1 MKKYSYEEA
10 LHRAAA
16 LCSMTEKSETDIHRK
31 LLEWGLENSD
41 CEQVLLYLKKENF
54 INEERFAK
62 AFVKDKFRFNHWGR
76 IKISTH
82 LRALG
87 ISSEHISNAMQEIDD
102 EEYAKMLDEIVE
114 KKRKTIKNGT
124 DYEIRA
130 KLLRHALSRGFE
142 YDLVASKLNI

>member
-1 MKKYSYEEA
+1 VEDFFLKASYY
-10 LHRAAA
+10 
-16 LCSMTEKSETDIHRK
+16 CSLSEHCIQKVREKLVQWETPKEYIDPIIDK
-31 LLEWGLENSD
+31 LLED
-41 CEQVLLYLKKENF
+41 DY

-87 ISSEHISNAMQEIDD
+87 ISSENIATAMQEIGD
-102 EEYAKMLDEIVE
+102 EEYTKMLDEIVE

>member
-1 MKKYSYEEA
+1 MEDFFLKASYY
-10 LHRAAA
+10 
-16 LCSMTEKSETDIHRK
+16 CSLSEHCIQKVREKLVQWETPKEYIDPIIDK
-31 LLEWGLENSD
+31 LLED
-41 CEQVLLYLKKENF
+41 DY

-62 AFVKDKFRFNHWGR
+62 SFVKDKFRFNHWGR

-87 ISSEHISNAMQEIDD
+87 ISSENIATAMQEIGD
-102 EEYAKMLDEIVE
+102 EEYTKMLDEIVE

>member
-1 MKKYSYEEA
+1 MQEFFLKASYYCSLSEHCTQKVREKLVQWETPKEFIQPIIDRLVEE
-10 LHRAAA
+10 
-16 LCSMTEKSETDIHRK
+16 D
-31 LLEWGLENSD
+31 
-41 CEQVLLYLKKENF
+41 Y
-54 INEERFAK
+54 INEERFAR

-76 IKISTH
+76 IKITTH

-87 ISSEHISNAMQEIDD
+87 ISSENIATAMQEIGD
-102 EEYAKMLDEIVE
+102 EEYTKMLDEIVE

-142 YDLVASKLNI
+142 YELIASKLNI

>member
-1 MKKYSYEEA
+1 MEDFFLKASYY
-10 LHRAAA
+10 
-16 LCSMTEKSETDIHRK
+16 CSLSEHCIQKVKEKLVQWETPKEYIDPIIDK
-31 LLEWGLENSD
+31 LLED
-41 CEQVLLYLKKENF
+41 DY

-62 AFVKDKFRFNHWGR
+62 SFVKDKFRFNHWGR

-87 ISSEHISNAMQEIDD
+87 ISSENIATAMQEIGD
-102 EEYAKMLDEIVE
+102 EEYTKMLDEIVE

-142 YDLVASKLNI
+142 YEIIASKLNI

>member
-1 MKKYSYEEA
+1 MEDFFLKASYY
-10 LHRAAA
+10 
-16 LCSMTEKSETDIHRK
+16 CSLSEHCIQKVREKLVQWETPKEYIDPIIDK
-31 LLEWGLENSD
+31 LLED
-41 CEQVLLYLKKENF
+41 DY
-54 INEERFAK
+54 INEERFAR

-82 LRALG
+82 LRALS
-87 ISSEHISNAMQEIDD
+87 ISSENIATAMQEIGD
-102 EEYAKMLDEIVE
+102 EEYTKMLDEIVE

>member
-1 MKKYSYEEA
+1 MQEFFLKASYY
-10 LHRAAA
+10 
-16 LCSMTEKSETDIHRK
+16 CSLSEHCIQKVREKLVQWETPKEFIDPILDK
-31 LLEWGLENSD
+31 LLEGD
-41 CEQVLLYLKKENF
+41 Y
-54 INEERFAK
+54 INEERFAR
-62 AFVKDKFRFNHWGR
+62 AFVKDKFRFNHWGK

-87 ISSEHISNAMQEIDD
+87 ISSEDIATAMHEIND
-102 EEYAKMLDEIVE
+102 EEYAEMLDEIVQ

>member
-1 MKKYSYEEA
+1 MQW
-10 LHRAAA
+10 
-16 LCSMTEKSETDIHRK
+16 ETPKEFIDPIIDK
-31 LLEWGLENSD
+31 LLED
-41 CEQVLLYLKKENF
+41 DY
-54 INEERFAK
+54 INEERFAR

-87 ISSEHISNAMQEIDD
+87 ISSEHISTAMQEISD
-102 EEYAKMLDEIVE
+102 EEYEKMLDEIVE
-114 KKRKTIKNGT
+114 KKRKSIKNGT

>member
-1 MKKYSYEEA
+1 MEEFFLKASYY
-10 LHRAAA
+10 
-16 LCSMTEKSETDIHRK
+16 CSLSEHCIQKVREKLVQWETPKEFIDPIIDK
-31 LLEWGLENSD
+31 LLED
-41 CEQVLLYLKKENF
+41 DY
-54 INEERFAK
+54 INEERFAR

-76 IKISTH
+76 IKISAH
-82 LRALG
+82 LRALS
-87 ISSEHISNAMQEIDD
+87 ISSEIIATAMQEIGD

-114 KKRKTIKNGT
+114 KKRKSIKNGT

>member
-1 MKKYSYEEA
+1 MEEFFLKASYY
-10 LHRAAA
+10 
-16 LCSMTEKSETDIHRK
+16 CSLSEHCEKQVREK
-31 LLEWGLENSD
+31 LFQWE
-41 CEQVLLYLKKENF
+41 CPKEIVEPIVEKL
-54 INEERFAK
+54 INQDYISEERFAR
-62 AFVKDKFRFNHWGR
+62 AFVKDKFRFNNWGR

-87 ISSEHISNAMQEIDD
+87 ISSENIATAMQEIDD
-102 EEYAKMLDEIVE
+102 EEYTEMLDEIVE
-114 KKRKTIKNGT
+114 KKRKSIKNGT

>member
-1 MKKYSYEEA
+1 MQEFFLKASYYCSLSEHCIQKVREKLIQWETPKEFIQPIIDRLVEE
-10 LHRAAA
+10 
-16 LCSMTEKSETDIHRK
+16 D
-31 LLEWGLENSD
+31 
-41 CEQVLLYLKKENF
+41 Y
-54 INEERFAK
+54 INEERFAR

-76 IKISTH
+76 IKITTH
-82 LRALG
+82 LRALS
-87 ISSEHISNAMQEIDD
+87 ISSDIITKAMQEIGD
-102 EEYAKMLDEIVE
+102 EQYAKMLDEIVE

>member
-1 MKKYSYEEA
+1 MQDFFLKASYY
-10 LHRAAA
+10 
-16 LCSMTEKSETDIHRK
+16 CSLSEHCIQKVREKLVQWETPKEFIEPIIGK
-31 LLEWGLENSD
+31 LLED
-41 CEQVLLYLKKENF
+41 DY
-54 INEERFAK
+54 INEERFAR

-87 ISSEHISNAMQEIDD
+87 ISSENIAKAMDEIDED
-102 EEYAKMLDEIVE
+102 EYAEILDEIVE
-114 KKRKTIKNGT
+114 KKQKTIKKGT

-142 YDLVASKLNI
+142 YEIIASKLNI

>member
-1 MKKYSYEEA
+1 MEEFFLKASYY
-10 LHRAAA
+10 
-16 LCSMTEKSETDIHRK
+16 CSLSEHCIQKVREKLVQWETPKEFIDPIIDK
-31 LLEWGLENSD
+31 LLED
-41 CEQVLLYLKKENF
+41 DY
-54 INEERFAK
+54 INEERFAR

-82 LRALG
+82 LRALS
-87 ISSEHISNAMQEIDD
+87 ISSEVIATAMQEIDD

-114 KKRKTIKNGT
+114 KKRKSIKNGT

>member
-1 MKKYSYEEA
+1 MEDFLLKASYY
-10 LHRAAA
+10 
-16 LCSMTEKSETDIHRK
+16 CSLSEHCIQKVREKLVQWETPKEYIDPIIDK
-31 LLEWGLENSD
+31 LLED
-41 CEQVLLYLKKENF
+41 DY
-54 INEERFAK
+54 INEERFAR

-87 ISSEHISNAMQEIDD
+87 ISSENIATAMQEIGD
-102 EEYAKMLDEIVE
+102 EEYTKMLDEIVG

-142 YDLVASKLNI
+142 YEIIASQLNI

>member
-1 MKKYSYEEA
+1 MQDFFLKASYY
-10 LHRAAA
+10 
-16 LCSMTEKSETDIHRK
+16 CSLSEHCIQKVREKLVQWETPKEFIDPIIDK
-31 LLEWGLENSD
+31 LLED
-41 CEQVLLYLKKENF
+41 DY
-54 INEERFAK
+54 INEERFAR

-87 ISSEHISNAMQEIDD
+87 ISSENIATAMQEIGD

-114 KKRKTIKNGT
+114 KKRKSIKNGT

-142 YDLVASKLNI
+142 YEIIASKLNI